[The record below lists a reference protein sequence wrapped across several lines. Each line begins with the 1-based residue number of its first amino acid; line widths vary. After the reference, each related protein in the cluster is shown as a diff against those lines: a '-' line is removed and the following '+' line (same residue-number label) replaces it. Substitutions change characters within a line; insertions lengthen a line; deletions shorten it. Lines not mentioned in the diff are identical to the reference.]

1 MPMEALMDE
10 SILTSV
16 KKLLGITE
24 EYTQFDPD
32 IITHIN
38 SVFFTLLELGVGP
51 SSGFYIEDSDTTW
64 DEYISDNPAL
74 LSAVKSYMFLKVKML
89 FDPSLTSSVTE
100 LMKEQAKEFE
110 WRMNVMVD
118 PKTTFTHNEAL

>member
-1 MPMEALMDE
+1 MDE

-24 EYTQFDPD
+24 EYTQFDQD

-64 DEYISDNPAL
+64 GEYISDNPSVREIDFFHHSL
-74 LSAVKSYMFLKVKML
+74 LII
-89 FDPSLTSSVTE
+89 SLPAQVFVE
-100 LMKEQAKEFE
+100 
-110 WRMNVMVD
+110 
-118 PKTTFTHNEAL
+118 

>member
-1 MPMEALMDE
+1 MD
-10 SILTSV
+10 SILTSI

-24 EYTQFDPD
+24 EYTQFDQD
-32 IITHIN
+32 IIIHIN
-38 SVFFTLLELGVGP
+38 AVFLTLFELGIGP
-51 SSGFYIEDSDTTW
+51 STGFSIADDSTTW
-64 DEYISDNPAL
+64 NEYISDNDTL
-74 LSAVKSYMFLKVKML
+74 LNAVKSYMYLKVKML

-118 PKTTFTHNEAL
+118 PNTTFND

>member
-1 MPMEALMDE
+1 MD

-24 EYTQFDPD
+24 EYTQFDQD
-32 IITHIN
+32 IIIHIN
-38 SVFFTLLELGVGP
+38 AVFLTLFELGIGP
-51 SSGFYIEDSDTTW
+51 QTGFSITDDSAKWTD
-64 DEYISDNPAL
+64 YISDNPL
-74 LSAVKSYMFLKVKML
+74 LLNAVKTYMYLKVKML

-100 LMKEQAKEFE
+100 LMKEQARELE

-118 PKTTFTHNEAL
+118 PKTTFSG

>member
-1 MPMEALMDE
+1 MDE

-118 PKTTFTHNEAL
+118 PTTTFTHD